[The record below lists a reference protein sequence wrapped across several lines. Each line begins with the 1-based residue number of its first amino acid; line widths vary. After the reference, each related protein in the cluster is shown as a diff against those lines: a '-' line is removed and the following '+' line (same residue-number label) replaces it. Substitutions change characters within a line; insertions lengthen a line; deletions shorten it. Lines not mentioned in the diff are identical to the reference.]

1 MELTGVHSTAPER
14 LEITT
19 VADDLIEV
27 HSERG
32 PQRFEGLT
40 PATEYTVHGTTVRT
54 LDRPAGALLTTF
66 ATTNDVHFG
75 ETECGRVG
83 DSPEG
88 PILRA
93 EPGAQPYPT
102 IMNRG
107 AVAEIAAIDP
117 AAVLVKGD
125 LTNDGQPDEFAAFE
139 ACYRGA
145 FGERLHVVRGNHDA
159 YRGQHDYA
167 GHRRVDLDGVR
178 VAMLDTAIEYSE
190 QGTISTEQIDFA
202 DTLAA
207 ESDVPVLILGHHHQW
222 IGESAGS
229 GVRGDNYF
237 GLQPE
242 ASDALADMIGR
253 RRAIVAYA
261 AGHTHR
267 HRVRE
272 TTDGVPS
279 IEVGCVKDFPGTWA
293 EYRVYDGGIM
303 QVVHRMSTP
312 EALAWSESCRGL
324 YADFGVDYATYALG
338 TLDDRCF
345 TINLR

>member
-1 MELTGVHSTAPER
+1 MELIGAPHSAPER

-19 VADDLIEV
+19 VADDLVEV
-27 HSERG
+27 HTVAGRH
-32 PQRFEGLT
+32 RFDGLRAGT
-40 PATEYTVHGTTVRT
+40 DYTVYGVPVRT
-54 LDRPAGALLTTF
+54 LDTPDGELLTRF

-75 ETECGRVG
+75 EHECGRIG

-88 PILRA
+88 PILTSA
-93 EPGAQPYPT
+93 PGEEPYPT

-107 AVAEIAAIDP
+107 AVAEIAAIEP

-125 LTNDGQPDEFAAFE
+125 LTNDGQAEEFAAFD
-139 ACYRGA
+139 ACYRAA
-145 FGERLHVVRGNHDA
+145 FGDRLHVVRGNHDA
-159 YRGQHDYA
+159 YRGQHTYA
-167 GHRRVDLDGVR
+167 GHRRVDLPGIT
-178 VAMLDTAIEYSE
+178 VAMLDTAIEHSE
-190 QGTISTEQIDFA
+190 QGTISPAQIEFV

-207 ESDVPVLILGHHHQW
+207 ESDGPVMVVGHHHQW

-237 GLQPE
+237 GLRPE

-253 RRAIVAYA
+253 RRSIIAYA

-267 HRVRE
+267 HRVRQ

-293 EYRVYDGGIM
+293 EYRVYEAGVLQI
-303 QVVHRMSTP
+303 VHRISTP
-312 EALAWSESCRGL
+312 DALAWSERCRYL
-324 YADFGVDYATYALG
+324 YRDFGLDYAEYAMGELA
-338 TLDDRCF
+338 DRCF
-345 TINLR
+345 AIPFR

>member
-1 MELTGVHSTAPER
+1 MELIGASRSAPER

-27 HSERG
+27 HTEHG
-32 PQRFEGLT
+32 LQRFDGLT
-40 PATEYTVHGTTVRT
+40 AGTDYTVYGTAVRT
-54 LDRPAGALLTTF
+54 LDTPDGELLTRF

-75 ETECGRVG
+75 EYECGRIG
-83 DSPEG
+83 DNPEG
-88 PILRA
+88 PILRSA
-93 EPGAQPYPT
+93 PGEEPYPT

-107 AVAEIAAIDP
+107 AVAEIATIQP

-125 LTNDGQPDEFAAFE
+125 LTNDGQDDEFAAFD

-145 FGERLHVVRGNHDA
+145 FGDRLHVVRGNHDA
-159 YRGQHDYA
+159 YRGQHTYE
-167 GHRRVDLDGVR
+167 GHRRVDLPGIT
-178 VAMLDTAIEYSE
+178 VAMLDTAIEHSE
-190 QGTISTEQIDFA
+190 QGTISPEQIEFV

-207 ESDVPVLILGHHHQW
+207 ESDVPVMVVGHHHQW

-237 GLQPE
+237 GLRPE

-253 RRAIVAYA
+253 RRSIIAYA

-267 HRVRE
+267 HRVRQ

-293 EYRVYDGGIM
+293 EYRVYEGGALQI
-303 QVVHRMSTP
+303 VHRISTP
-312 EALAWSESCRGL
+312 DALAWSERCRFL
-324 YADFGVDYATYALG
+324 YSDFGLDYAEYAMGVLA
-338 TLDDRCF
+338 DRCF
-345 TINLR
+345 AIQYR

>member
-1 MELTGVHSTAPER
+1 VELIGAHAAVPER

-27 HSERG
+27 HTEHAVHRLY
-32 PQRFEGLT
+32 GLQ
-40 PATEYTVHGTTVRT
+40 PATDYTVYGVPVRT
-54 LDRPAGALLTTF
+54 LPTPPGELLTRFVT
-66 ATTNDVHFG
+66 ANDVHFG
-75 ETECGRVG
+75 ETECGRIG

-93 EPGAQPYPT
+93 EPGAEPYPT
-102 IMNRG
+102 VMNRA

-125 LTNDGQPDEFAAFE
+125 LTNDGEPDEFAAFD

-145 FGERLHVVRGNHDA
+145 FGDRLHVVRGNHDA

-167 GHRRVDLDGVR
+167 GHRRVDLDGIT
-178 VAMLDTAIEYSE
+178 VAMLDTAIEQSE
-190 QGTISTEQIDFA
+190 QGTISPEQLDFL

-207 ESDVPVLILGHHHQW
+207 ESPVPVMVVGHHHQW
-222 IGESAGS
+222 IGASAGS

-237 GLQPE
+237 GLRAE
-242 ASDALADMIGR
+242 ASDALADLIGR
-253 RRAIVAYA
+253 HRSIVAYA

-267 HRVRE
+267 HRVRR
-272 TTDGVPS
+272 TTAGVPS

-293 EYRVYDGGIM
+293 EYRVHEGGMLQI
-303 QVVHRMSTP
+303 VHRISAP
-312 EALAWSESCRGL
+312 EALAWSERCRYL
-324 YADFGVDYATYALG
+324 YSDFGLDYAEYAMG
-338 TLDDRCF
+338 GLDDRCF
-345 TINLR
+345 EIAYR